1 MTIEGMLFDVYLIGS
16 EARLWI
22 LTDKGPVLLRHAYLP
37 KVYLE
42 GNETTLQKAVG
53 SLRKRYLVRDVRWVE
68 KTEFWSGRRVQVL
81 EIEVTG
87 TTAYSKLSQLLP
99 DYDGPLRIYNA
110 DLSLQ
115 QLYLYETNLFPC
127 GMVQANVEGGE
138 IKSIWSVESP
148 WDDFQLPHLNV
159 LGLEALEN
167 SVGCL
172 SEIQIAW
179 EGKVYSIEPE
189 GPVEVVQE
197 LNAFL
202 DRADP
207 DLILTTH
214 GDAVLFPWL
223 LRAERL
229 AKKSLRLD
237 RDPKA
242 PRRSLRTE
250 GRTYFSYGRVLYS
263 PPRYPLYGRWHI
275 DRETSFMYQEGDL
288 EGIIEL
294 ARLSKV
300 PVQTSA
306 RSSPGTA
313 ISSMQL
319 DEAFNRDILIPW
331 RKGEPETF
339 KTPWTTFIADK
350 GGLTYAPQVGIF
362 EDVAE
367 IDFASMYPGL
377 MVAHNISPETVL
389 CSCCKQEGK
398 KVPELGYHICRRKT
412 GLVPSVLAPILERRQ
427 NYKRRRDKA
436 QTDDERVFFD
446 RRQNTLK
453 WILVTCFGYLGYR
466 NARFGKIEAHEAV
479 TAFGR
484 DTLLRAKEVAEGQGY
499 RMLHALTDSL
509 WIEGGDMSSEALR
522 RLTLKI
528 QSKTRIPLVLE
539 GIYRWVHFLPSRL
552 KSDVGVPN
560 RFFGV
565 FREGGLKARGLAYRR
580 HDTPSWI
587 RDAQLSALNILCA
600 AGSQKEY
607 RNLIPRAEE
616 EIDRWRDVLR
626 SGDVSPYRLL
636 INRRLSRSV
645 SDYKMDTWTSL
656 ASRQYIR
663 AGIRLHPGEHVVFLL
678 KNLADPLREERVRA
692 GPLISPTDTYD
703 MGKYE
708 EMLDRAAA
716 ELWSVFLQ
724 SDIDPDHLRL
734 PKPRQ
739 QELSDLACS
748 PSTTEVA

>member
-1 MTIEGMLFDVYLIGS
+1 M
-16 EARLWI
+16 
-22 LTDKGPVLLRHAYLP
+22 
-37 KVYLE
+37 
-42 GNETTLQKAVG
+42 
-53 SLRKRYLVRDVRWVE
+53 
-68 KTEFWSGRRVQVL
+68 
-81 EIEVTG
+81 
-87 TTAYSKLSQLLP
+87 SQLLP
-99 DYDGPLRIYNA
+99 DYDGPLSIYNA

-127 GMVQANVEGGE
+127 GVVQADVEGGE
-138 IKSIWSVESP
+138 IKSICSIESP

-159 LGLEALEN
+159 LGLETLGN
-167 SVGCL
+167 SVSHL
-172 SEIQIAW
+172 SEIQITW
-179 EGKVYSIEPE
+179 EGREYSIEPD
-189 GPVEVVQE
+189 GPAEVVQE

-202 DRADP
+202 ERADP

-229 AKKSLRLD
+229 AKKPLRLD
-237 RDPKA
+237 RDPEA

-250 GRTYFSYGRVLYS
+250 GRTYFSYGRALYS

-275 DRETSFMYQEGDL
+275 DRETSFMYREGDL

-319 DEAFNRDILIPW
+319 DEAFNRNVLIPW

-350 GGLTYAPQVGIF
+350 GGLTYAPRVGMF
-362 EDVAE
+362 ENVAE

-389 CSCCKQEGK
+389 CSCCKRKGK

-412 GLVPSVLAPILERRQ
+412 GLVPSVLAPIIKRRQ

-436 QTDDERVFFD
+436 QNDAERVRFD

-484 DTLLRAKEVAEGQGY
+484 DTLLRAKKAAEEQGY

-539 GIYRWVHFLPSRL
+539 GIYQWIHFLPSRER
-552 KSDVGVPN
+552 SDVGVPS

-565 FREGGLKARGLAYRR
+565 FREGGLKARGLTYRR
-580 HDTPSWI
+580 RDTPPWI

-600 AGSQKEY
+600 AGSREDY
-607 RNLIPRAEE
+607 RNLIPRAQE
-616 EIDRWRDVLR
+616 EIDRWREVLR
-626 SGDVSPYRLL
+626 SGNVSPYRLL

-645 SDYKMDTWTSL
+645 SEYKTDTWTSL

-663 AGIRLHPGEHVVFLL
+663 AGIHLYPGERVVFLL
-678 KNLADPLREERVRA
+678 KNLTDPLREERVQA
-692 GPLISPTDTYD
+692 GPLIGSADTYD
-703 MGKYE
+703 TGKYE

-716 ELWSVFLQ
+716 ELWSVFRR
-724 SDIDPDHLRL
+724 SDLEPEYFRI
-734 PKPRQ
+734 PKPCQ
-739 QELSDLACS
+739 QELNISACN
-748 PSTTEVA
+748 PSSTEVA